1 MAGTERYRLE
11 FHCASPQSHARLV
24 SEHSANLLGL
34 SEQHSVRVFSC
45 DETKRIKTHYED
57 QDAGVVKNDSVMHH
71 GNDLDADGA
80 CNHAIERKSAL
91 RKPLSVVAVLEH
103 LCTKWLA
110 NVLIYAPTGLGSTQD
125 VLKSRVM
132 PWTGKHGWTVI
143 TGYQTGGRGRRGNL
157 WSSPLGSISLTLALT
172 LSSQHMNRLVFLQ
185 YVSALA
191 IAQTALQTNKASKNV
206 RIKWPNDVF
215 ANGQKI
221 AGVLCEASVGGSS
234 SECEV
239 LVGMGVNV
247 CNSLPTTSLLDVN
260 SLTETELQT
269 AREAFAGVLL
279 TTFEDLYDEF
289 CTFGFEQRLLDLY
302 LKLWMHNNQEIRIG
316 HKNGPIAIVK
326 GLAPNGWVRVFRKDW
341 GAFQDLPP
349 EETSLDMEH
358 GIVKEKRQ
366 R

>member
-1 MAGTERYRLE
+1 MAGTEGYRLE
-11 FHCASPQSHARLV
+11 FHCASPQAHARLV

-34 SEQHSVRVFSC
+34 SERHSVRVFSC
-45 DETKRIKTHYED
+45 DETKRRKTRGED
-57 QDAGVVKNDSVMHH
+57 QDNGFVENGTVVHH
-71 GNDLDADGA
+71 GNGPVADGISS
-80 CNHAIERKSAL
+80 HDERKSAL
-91 RKPLSVVAVLEH
+91 QKQLSVVAVFDH
-103 LCTKWLA
+103 LHTKWLA

-143 TGYQTGGRGRRGNL
+143 TGYQTGGRGRRGNR

-172 LSSQHMNRLVFLQ
+172 LSPQHMDRLVFLQ

-191 IAQTALQTNKASKNV
+191 IAQTALQTNKAAQNV
-206 RIKWPNDVF
+206 CIKWPNDVF

-247 CNSLPTTSLLDVN
+247 CNSLPTISLLDVN
-260 SLTETELQT
+260 SMTETELQT

-279 TTFEDLYDEF
+279 TTFEGLYDEF
-289 CTFGFEQRLLDLY
+289 CTFGFEQRLHDLY
-302 LKLWMHNNQEIRIG
+302 LKLWMHNEQEIRIG
-316 HKNGPIAIVK
+316 HINGPVAIVK

-349 EETSLDMEH
+349 EETSLDMEL

-366 R
+366 N